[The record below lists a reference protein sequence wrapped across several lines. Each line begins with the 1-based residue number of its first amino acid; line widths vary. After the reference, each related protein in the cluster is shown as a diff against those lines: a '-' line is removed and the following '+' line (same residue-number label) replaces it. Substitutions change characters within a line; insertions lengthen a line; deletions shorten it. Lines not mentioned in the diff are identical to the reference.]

1 MESKQ
6 PLIGMPE
13 SDISK
18 ISEFSVYYQRYRIA
32 TERSSQLDKMIINLR
47 DAADE
52 AMVAG
57 MEFDNPPLYYDFL
70 NDDPPMIWMKVE
82 GDQLSNMIAQKLE
95 ELTSE
100 KSKCDEEI
108 AELRKRMIA
117 NRTYIYS
124 KYNSEAIKM
133 DFETEEEK

>member
-1 MESKQ
+1 MDSKQ
-6 PLIGMPE
+6 SLIGMPE
-13 SDISK
+13 SDMSK

-32 TERSSQLDKMIINLR
+32 NERSSQLDKMILNLR
-47 DAADE
+47 DADDD
-52 AMVAG
+52 AMVAA
-57 MEFDNPPLYYDFL
+57 MEFDDNPLYYDFL
-70 NDDPPMIWMKVE
+70 NGDPSMVWMKLD
-82 GDQLSNMIAQKLE
+82 GDQLSSIIAKKLE

-100 KSKCDEEI
+100 KSKYDEEI
-108 AELRKRMIA
+108 AELRRRMIA